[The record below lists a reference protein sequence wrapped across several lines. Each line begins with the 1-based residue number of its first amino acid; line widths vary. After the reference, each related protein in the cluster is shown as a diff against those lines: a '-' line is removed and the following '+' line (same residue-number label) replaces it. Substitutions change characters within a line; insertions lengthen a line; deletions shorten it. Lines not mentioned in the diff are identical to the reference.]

1 MSLPTQPP
9 KDALGNELHEADIV
23 TLVTDKPLFFRVMK
37 IDNGGIQTPQGM
49 TPAVVVLGVTL
60 TLRLVPGVAILN
72 VAKVVAPGNDAL
84 LKKLLEE
91 PS

>member
-1 MSLPTQPP
+1 MPPSQPP
-9 KDALGNELHEADIV
+9 KDALGNELREGDVV

-37 IDNGGIQTPQGM
+37 IDNGGISTPQGM

-60 TLRLVPGVAILN
+60 TLRMVPGVPILN
-72 VAKVVAPGNDAL
+72 VAKVVAPGSDAL
-84 LKKLLEE
+84 VKSMLEA